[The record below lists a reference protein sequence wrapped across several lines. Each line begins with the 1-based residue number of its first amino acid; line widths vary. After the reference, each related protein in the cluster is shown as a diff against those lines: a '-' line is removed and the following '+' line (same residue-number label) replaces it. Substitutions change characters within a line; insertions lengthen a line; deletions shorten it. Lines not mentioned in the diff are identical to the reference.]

1 MIIDPQ
7 HQLQLRR
14 MVTADLDAIM
24 AIEHSAYPF
33 PWSEGIFRDCLS
45 AAYSCWVL
53 EHRQHALT
61 QSSSPVEQPFSTV
74 GYAIFSVAVGE
85 MHILNLC
92 VSPVWQGKGFGR
104 YLLQHI
110 QDKARQQ
117 GAEMCFLEVR
127 ESNSTAQ
134 QLYLS
139 DGFNEVGFRKNYY
152 YAGERREHA
161 IVMAKQFES
170 LLFTA

>member
-1 MIIDPQ
+1 MIIDPK

-14 MVTADLDAIM
+14 MVTTDLAEIM

-45 AAYSCWVL
+45 TAYSCWVL
-53 EHRQHALT
+53 AHRQQPT
-61 QSSSPVEQPFSTV
+61 VSSACPIEQPFSLI

-117 GAEMCFLEVR
+117 SAEMCFLEVR
-127 ESNSTAQ
+127 ESNLTAQ
-134 QLYLS
+134 TLYLS

-152 YAGERREHA
+152 YAGDHREHA

-170 LLFTA
+170 FSFTS